1 MDSAI
6 CTVVRVPNRA
16 YLRFEAHE
24 GEINSVK
31 WSPHGLNV
39 ATGGSD
45 RKIKLWDVSK
55 GVNTLCSTLRGS
67 NGSIMSIDYDSGQR
81 FFQASSKICIKSSVD
96 VNLQPEPCYWRPLMA
111 TLPAV
116 CGQRTT

>member
-6 CTVVRVPNRA
+6 CAMVRIPTRA

-24 GEINSVK
+24 GEINSIK

-55 GVNTLCSTLRGS
+55 GQNTLCSTLRGS
-67 NGSIMSIDYDSGQR
+67 NGSIMSIDYDSGQHYLLLVR
-81 FFQASSKICIKSSVD
+81 WEVSKLAVQNKLRDATNSSASNESI
-96 VNLQPEPCYWRPLMA
+96 
-111 TLPAV
+111 
-116 CGQRTT
+116 

>member
-1 MDSAI
+1 MNCFRRRSAVVGADTMDSAI

-67 NGSIMSIDYDSGQR
+67 NGSIMSIDYDSGQKL
-81 FFQASSKICIKSSVD
+81 FSSTMSAKSQV
-96 VNLQPEPCYWRPLMA
+96 WM
-111 TLPAV
+111 
-116 CGQRTT
+116 